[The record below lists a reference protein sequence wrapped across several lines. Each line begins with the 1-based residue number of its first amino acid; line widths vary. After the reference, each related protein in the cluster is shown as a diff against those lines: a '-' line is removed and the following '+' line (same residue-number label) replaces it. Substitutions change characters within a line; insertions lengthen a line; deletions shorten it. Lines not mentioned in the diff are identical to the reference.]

1 MYALRYDKENKTDIC
16 HKNEFKKVIDE
27 NLIDQL
33 DEEKYK
39 FILDLQKF
47 DNNCYEIN
55 YLYSKYNYFLRVFE
69 LKNKFQY
76 LTMKDKK
83 KKLSGR
89 FEVALLKNV
98 MIFKQYLLNM
108 PEEKEK
114 TLNQLV

>member
-1 MYALRYDKENKTDIC
+1 M
-16 HKNEFKKVIDE
+16 
-27 NLIDQL
+27 
-33 DEEKYK
+33 
-39 FILDLQKF
+39 QKF
-47 DNNCYEIN
+47 NNNCYEIN
-55 YLYSKYNYFLRVFE
+55 YLYSKYNNFLRVFE

-83 KKLSGR
+83 KKKKLSGR

-98 MIFKQYLLNM
+98 IVFKQYLLNM